1 MQTFYKH
8 EPNKFQFFVDIID
21 NRGNKI
27 GFTLD
32 DQSEY
37 LFDEF
42 GGYLFYH
49 IQDGWITTVV
59 IMIKIVIHLG
69 GSFCHKI
76 ECNMGIMI

>member
-21 NRGNKI
+21 NQGNKI

-37 LFDEF
+37 LFDE
-42 GGYLFYH
+42 
-49 IQDGWITTVV
+49 
-59 IMIKIVIHLG
+59 
-69 GSFCHKI
+69 
-76 ECNMGIMI
+76 